1 MRLRVMQVLHQGG
14 GAGSV
19 TSTLHLSIGLAR
31 QGLEVIFVCPPDSE
45 VEAGARQAGLDVRPL
60 FLPPHA
66 RRANASA
73 LAELIEQVKPHL
85 VNSQSARDR
94 QALTWLGL
102 TGRLDVPA
110 VFTRRQ
116 MPLTFWLE
124 NWIAS
129 RMATRVIAVS
139 QAVADALARKG
150 TPRGKLVVIHNG
162 LVTERVDRPVTP
174 AELDRWRERIGW
186 RPGHSVTGIVARR
199 KDQAV
204 VLLALTRVEVP
215 IHLVLA
221 GVEASGELA
230 QLAGNVPGRHRVSFV
245 PFDSDVRPLY
255 DLLDLVL
262 LPSRMEGLSQA
273 LLEAMALGK
282 AVAVSAA
289 TGNLEV
295 VTDGVDGLLVS
306 PPLDP
311 AAWARAISRLAGDRA
326 ARERMGQAARVTA
339 REKFSLA
346 KTVERS
352 ARLYG
357 ELIGHR

>member
-1 MRLRVMQVLHQGG
+1 MQVLHQGG

-31 QGLEVIFVCPPDSE
+31 RGFQVIFVCPPASE
-45 VEAGARQAGLDVRPL
+45 VEAGARQAGLEVRPL
-60 FLPPHA
+60 LLPPHA
-66 RRANASA
+66 RRKNAAA
-73 LAELIEQVKPHL
+73 LATLIHETRPRL

-102 TGRLDVPA
+102 TGRLEIPA

-129 RMATRVIAVS
+129 RVATRVIAVS
-139 QAVADALARKG
+139 QAVADGLARKG
-150 TPRGKLVVIHNG
+150 TSRSRLVVIPNG
-162 LVTERVDRPVTP
+162 LVTERIDRPVTSE
-174 AELDRWRERIGW
+174 ELERWRQRIGW
-186 RPGHSVTGIVARR
+186 QPDRCTAGIVARR

-204 VLLALTRVEVP
+204 VLRGLAQVETPV
-215 IHLVLA
+215 HLVLA
-221 GVEASGELA
+221 GVEQSGELA
-230 QLAGNVPGRHRVSFV
+230 AAARGVPPRHRITFV

-282 AVAVSAA
+282 PVAASGA

-295 VTDGVDGLLVS
+295 VTDGVDGLLV

-311 AAWARAISRLAGDRA
+311 AAWARAITRLATDRA
-326 ARERMGQAARVTA
+326 AARRLGDAARSTA
-339 REKFSLA
+339 RERFSLTH
-346 KTVERS
+346 TVDRTAQLFE
-352 ARLYG
+352 
-357 ELIGHR
+357 ELIAAR

>member
-1 MRLRVMQVLHQGG
+1 MQVLHQGG

-19 TSTLHLSIGLAR
+19 TSTLYLSIGLAR
-31 QGLEVIFVCPPDSE
+31 AGYDIIFVCPPDSE
-45 VEAGARQAGLDVRPL
+45 VEAGARQAGLEVRTL

-66 RRANASA
+66 RRANAAA
-73 LAELIEQVKPHL
+73 LRGLIQRERPAL
-85 VNSQSARDR
+85 INSQSARDR

-102 TGRLDVPA
+102 TRRLAVPA

-129 RMATRVIAVS
+129 RVATRIIAVS

-150 TPRGKLVVIHNG
+150 TPRSRLVVIPNG
-162 LVTERVDRPVTP
+162 LVTDRIDRAVTQ
-174 AELDRWRERIGW
+174 LERIRWENRIDW
-186 RPGHSVTGIVARR
+186 RPGPVTAGIVARR

-204 VLLALTRVEVP
+204 VLQALARVEVP

-230 QLAGNVPGRHRVSFV
+230 REAGLVPERHRVTFV

-282 AVAVSAA
+282 PVAVSAA
-289 TGNLEV
+289 SSNPEV
-295 VTDGVDGLLVS
+295 VTDGVDGLLVA
-306 PPLDP
+306 PLDP
-311 AAWARAISRLAGDRA
+311 AAWASAITRLATDPA
-326 ARERMGQAARVTA
+326 LARRLGAAARVTA

-346 KTVERS
+346 HTVERT
-352 ARLYG
+352 AQLYAG
-357 ELIGHR
+357 LIAG

>member
-1 MRLRVMQVLHQGG
+1 MSFRIMQALHQGG

-19 TSTLHLSIGLAR
+19 TSTLHLSIGLAKL
-31 QGLEVIFVCPPDSE
+31 GHHVLFVCPPDSE
-45 VEAGARQAGLDVRPL
+45 AEAAARQGGLDVRPL

-66 RRANASA
+66 RRKNAVA
-73 LAELIEQVKPHL
+73 LLALLERDRPQLI
-85 VNSQSARDR
+85 NSQSARDR

-102 TGRLDVPA
+102 TGRLRVPA

-124 NWIAS
+124 NWLAS
-129 RMATRVIAVS
+129 RAATRVIAVS

-150 TPRGKLVVIHNG
+150 TPRSKLVVIHNG
-162 LVTERVDRPVTP
+162 LVTERIDRPVNP
-174 AELDRWRERIGW
+174 VDLERWRKRIGW
-186 RPGHSVTGIVARR
+186 RPDQLTAGIVARR

-204 VLLALTRVEVP
+204 VLRSLDQVEVP
-215 IHLVLA
+215 LHLVMA
-221 GVEASGELA
+221 GVEDSGELA
-230 QLAGNVPGRHRVSFV
+230 QAARQVPGRHRVTLV
-245 PFDSDVRPLY
+245 PFDSEVRPLY
-255 DLLDLVL
+255 DLVDLVL

-282 AVAVSAA
+282 PVAVSAA

-306 PPLDP
+306 PLDP
-311 AAWARAISRLAGDRA
+311 SAWARAITRLVSDRPVA
-326 ARERMGQAARVTA
+326 ARLGDAARTTA

-346 KTVERS
+346 RTVES
-352 ARLYG
+352 TERLYG
-357 ELIGHR
+357 QLIADR

>member
-1 MRLRVMQVLHQGG
+1 VTIRVMQVLHQGG

-19 TSTLHLSIGLAR
+19 TSTLHLSIGLSR
-31 QGLEVIFVCPPDSE
+31 LGHYVLFVCPPDSE

-66 RRANASA
+66 RRKNAAA
-73 LAELIEQVKPHL
+73 LAALIQRERPQL

-102 TGRLDVPA
+102 TGRLAVPA
-110 VFTRRQ
+110 MFTRRQ

-124 NWIAS
+124 NWLQS
-129 RMATRVIAVS
+129 RAATRVIAVS

-150 TPRGKLVVIHNG
+150 TARSKLAVIHNG
-162 LVTERVDRPVTP
+162 LVTERVDRPVSP
-174 AELDRWRERIGW
+174 ADLERWRIRIGW
-186 RPGHSVTGIVARR
+186 QPGDRTAGIVARR
-199 KDQAV
+199 KDQAI
-204 VLLALTRVEVP
+204 VLRALARVEVP
-215 IHLVLA
+215 LHLVLA
-221 GVEASGELA
+221 GVEATGDLA
-230 QLAGNVPGRHRVSFV
+230 REAGQVPARHRVTFV

-255 DLLDLVL
+255 DLMDLVL

-282 AVAVSAA
+282 PVAVSAA

-295 VTDGVDGLLVS
+295 VTDGVDGLLV

-311 AAWARAISRLAGDRA
+311 AAWAGAITRLVTDRPA
-326 ARERMGQAARVTA
+326 AERMGQAARTTA

-346 KTVERS
+346 RTVERT

-357 ELIGHR
+357 EVIGAR